1 MAWPDVCRSML
12 EVFFFNHPLLLR
24 VVILWVFG
32 CLGEEVIIFKR
43 LRGSWEVVW
52 TLVRLMFLFGFH
64 GYESYNYSLGTIFLR
79 SKPPFSLGGSFC

>member
-1 MAWPDVCRSML
+1 MWLGLMCADLCWRCSSLITLCYL
-12 EVFFFNHPLLLR
+12 ELLFYGSL
-24 VVILWVFG
+24 G
-32 CLGEEVIIFKR
+32 LGEEVIIFKR